1 MTDAQRNQIDADA
14 QIFIRTCSD
23 AIKQVIIDGELHL
36 FVIYMIWVYPLLFV
50 KPSSASSS
58 TLNFFYK
65 QPRFCS
71 STQVAYEIGRFEYSS
86 CLSVA

>member
-58 TLNFFYK
+58 TPEMVKIL
-65 QPRFCS
+65 CS
-71 STQVAYEIGRFEYSS
+71 GFSYQHFML
-86 CLSVA
+86 LSVQCNAIILSN